1 MNRKH
6 INKQMASLTA
16 SATMPLT
23 AKSLRKKFMFLLGIV
38 FLFSMK
44 SNAQETWI
52 KIYSDNV
59 LIETV
64 DDWHNGWN
72 GIIRASHDIKFE
84 TCNSQ
89 NEFMYR
95 IQSENDSKVEQP
107 YCSYVFEFAVGGYY
121 NVEFNPNVVQ
131 DMWAFLFSNH
141 GHTFSEDPTVP
152 TCNTIGRPVQCSEC
166 KRWFWDTRG
175 ELNDECAATAYKPVL
190 GHDFSDQEW
199 TIDEV
204 KGGKF
209 RTCTRQGCE
218 HKQYS
223 YDVVPGEPALEITL
237 SDGSTLTYPQS
248 MRPVYAQDGTM
259 WKVTVGETTA
269 CELAVAQAT
278 GISTQW
284 PHNVADH
291 QCADKSWTNSCTVE
305 GCAEGLTKRW
315 IDINGNKVETTE
327 TTGALVVNDLTL
339 NDAAGYV
346 CEADFTAVS
355 ANYNRK
361 MTSEWGTLCLPFEIQ
376 YDVQAAYKFY
386 RLKDVKTDVIVLSEV
401 TENIPAGTPLLVRRP
416 AESEG
421 ISLQATDAAVT
432 HTPAAGSTAN
442 GLSLVGQ
449 FVVSDALAAD
459 SYIISNN
466 TFWRVG
472 DLIAD
477 NQNAAVKV
485 GAFRAYLQADAQ
497 QSAKMMDLSVEGDD
511 VTEIVETLNGL
522 TGSEAAYFDLNGKR
536 QAGLRRGV
544 NIVKR
549 NGKTMKV
556 IIN

>member
-52 KIYSDNV
+52 KIYCDNV

-64 DDWHNGWN
+64 DDWNNGWS
-72 GIIRASHDIKFE
+72 GIIRARHNIKFE

-89 NEFMYR
+89 YEFTYR
-95 IQSENDSKVEQP
+95 IQSGDFQEVQP
-107 YCSYVFEFAVGGYY
+107 YRTYVFEFDVEGYY
-121 NVEFNPNVVQ
+121 NVEFEPHSP
-131 DMWAFLFSNH
+131 DFWAFLFTNH
-141 GHTFSEDPTVP
+141 EHNFSEIPTMP
-152 TCNTIGRPVQCSEC
+152 TCNTTGRPVQCSEC
-166 KRWFWDTRG
+166 ERWFWDIGGT
-175 ELNDECAATAYKPVL
+175 LNDECAATAYKPVL

-199 TIDEV
+199 NIDEV

-209 RTCTRQGCE
+209 RTCTRPGCE

-237 SDGSTLTYPQS
+237 SDGATLTYPQS

-278 GISTQW
+278 GISIQW

>member
-64 DDWHNGWN
+64 DDWNNGWS

-89 NEFMYR
+89 YEFTYR
-95 IQSENDSKVEQP
+95 IQSGDFQEVQP
-107 YCSYVFEFAVGGYY
+107 YRTYVFEFVVGGYY

-131 DMWAFLFSNH
+131 DKWAFLFSNH
-141 GHTFSEDPTVP
+141 EHTFSEGPTVP

-166 KRWFWDTRG
+166 ERWFWDTRG
-175 ELNDECAATAYKPVL
+175 TLNDECAATAYKPVL
-190 GHDFSDQEW
+190 GHDFSNQEW

-237 SDGSTLTYPQS
+237 SDGATLTYPQS
-248 MRPVYAQDGTM
+248 MRPVYAQDGMM

-315 IDINGNKVETTE
+315 IDINGNKVETKE
-327 TTGALVVNDLTL
+327 TTGALVVNNLTL

-355 ANYNRK
+355 AKYERT

-376 YDVQAAYKFY
+376 YDAQAVYKFY
-386 RLKDVKTDVIVLSEV
+386 RLKDVRTDVIVLSEV

-416 AESEG
+416 AESKS

-432 HTPAAGSTAN
+432 HTPAVGSTAN

-459 SYIISNN
+459 NYIISNN

-477 NQNAAVKV
+477 QENAAVKV

-497 QSAKMMDLSVEGDD
+497 QPAKMMDLSVEGDD

>member
-1 MNRKH
+1 
-6 INKQMASLTA
+6 MASLTA

-44 SNAQETWI
+44 SNAQETWM

-64 DDWHNGWN
+64 DDWHYGWN
-72 GIIRASHDIKFE
+72 GIIRARHSIKFE

-89 NEFMYR
+89 NEFIYS
-95 IQSENDSKVEQP
+95 IQSGNDYKVEQP
-107 YCSYVFEFAVGGYY
+107 YCTYVFEFDVEGYY
-121 NVEFNPNVVQ
+121 NVEFYPNVVQ
-131 DMWAFLFSNH
+131 DMWAFLFTNH
-141 GHTFSEDPTVP
+141 EHTFSEIPTMP

-166 KRWFWDTRG
+166 ERWFWNIGGT
-175 ELNDECAATAYKPVL
+175 LNDECAATAYKPVL

-199 TIDEV
+199 NIDVV

-237 SDGSTLTYPQS
+237 SDGATLTYPQS

-327 TTGALVVNDLTL
+327 TTGALVVNKLTL

-355 ANYNRK
+355 ANYERT
-361 MTSEWGTLCLPFEIQ
+361 MASEWGTLCLPFEIQ
-376 YDVQAAYKFY
+376 YDAQAAYKFY

-416 AESEG
+416 AESES
-421 ISLQATDAAVT
+421 ISLQATEAAVT
-432 HTPAAGSTAN
+432 HTPAVGSTAN

-472 DLIAD
+472 DLTAD
-477 NQNAAVKV
+477 KQDAAVKV

-497 QSAKMMDLSVEGDD
+497 QPAKMMDLSVEGDD
-511 VTEIVETLNGL
+511 VTEIVETLNSL

>member
-1 MNRKH
+1 
-6 INKQMASLTA
+6 MASLTA

-52 KIYSDNV
+52 KIYCDDV
-59 LIETV
+59 LIGTI
-64 DDWHNGWN
+64 DDWNNSWS
-72 GIIRASHDIKFE
+72 GIIRASSNIKFE
-84 TCNSQ
+84 TCNPQYEIVRIEPSV
-89 NEFMYR
+89 NDYKEKEPYR
-95 IQSENDSKVEQP
+95 
-107 YCSYVFEFAVGGYY
+107 SYVFEFAVGGYY
-121 NVEFNPNVVQ
+121 NVDFYPFFESDPNYPS
-131 DMWAFLFSNH
+131 WIFLFSNH
-141 GHTFSEDPTVP
+141 EHTFSKNPTMP

-166 KRWFWDTRG
+166 ERWFWDTRG
-175 ELNDECAATAYKPVL
+175 TLNDECAATAYKPVL
-190 GHDFSDQEW
+190 GHDFSNQEW

-209 RTCTRQGCE
+209 RTCTRPGCE

-237 SDGSTLTYPQS
+237 SDGATLTYPQS

-284 PHNVADH
+284 LHNVADH

-327 TTGALVVNDLTL
+327 TTGALVVNNLTL

-346 CEADFTAVS
+346 CEANFTAVS
-355 ANYNRK
+355 ANYERR

-376 YDVQAAYKFY
+376 YDAQAAYKFY
-386 RLKDVKTDVIVLSEV
+386 RLMDVKTDVIVLSEV

-416 AESEG
+416 AESED

-432 HTPAAGSTAN
+432 HTPAVGSTAN

-472 DLIAD
+472 DLTAD
-477 NQNAAVKV
+477 KQNAAVKV

-497 QSAKMMDLSVEGDD
+497 QPAKMMELSVEGDD

>member
-44 SNAQETWI
+44 SNAQATWM
-52 KIYSDNV
+52 KIYSDDV
-59 LIETV
+59 LIGTV

-72 GIIRASHDIKFE
+72 GIIRASRSIKFE
-84 TCNSQ
+84 VDDFGIVVEDIDPSEYMDDKQPNYSY
-89 NEFMYR
+89 EFQINR
-95 IQSENDSKVEQP
+95 
-107 YCSYVFEFAVGGYY
+107 GGYY
-121 NVEFNPNVVQ
+121 NVEFNPNIFQ
-131 DMWAFLFSNH
+131 DMWVFSFSNH
-141 GHTFSEDPTVP
+141 KHTFLENPTVP
-152 TCNTIGRPVQCSEC
+152 TCNTIGRPGLCSEC
-166 KRWFWDTRG
+166 QRWFLDIGGT
-175 ELNDECAATAYKPVL
+175 LNDECAATAYKPVL

-199 TIDEV
+199 NIDKV

-237 SDGSTLTYPQS
+237 SDGATLTYPQS

-278 GISTQW
+278 SISTQW

-355 ANYNRK
+355 AHYERT

-376 YDVQAAYKFY
+376 YDAQAAYKFY

-416 AESEG
+416 AESKV
-421 ISLQATDAAVT
+421 ISLLATDAAVT

-449 FVVSDALAAD
+449 YVVSDALAAD

-477 NQNAAVKV
+477 KQNAAVKV

-497 QSAKMMDLSVEGDD
+497 QPAKMMDLSVEGDD

>member
-44 SNAQETWI
+44 SNAQATWM
-52 KIYSDNV
+52 KIYSDDV
-59 LIETV
+59 LIGTV

-72 GIIRASHDIKFE
+72 GIIRASRSIKFE

-89 NEFMYR
+89 NEITYR

-199 TIDEV
+199 NIDKV

-237 SDGSTLTYPQS
+237 SDGATLTYPQS
-248 MRPVYAQDGTM
+248 MRPVYAQDGMM

-355 ANYNRK
+355 ANYERT

-376 YDVQAAYKFY
+376 YDAQAAYKFY

-416 AESEG
+416 AESKS

-432 HTPAAGSTAN
+432 HTPAVGSTAN

-459 SYIISNN
+459 NYIISNN

-477 NQNAAVKV
+477 QENAAVKV

-497 QSAKMMDLSVEGDD
+497 QPAKMMDLSVEGDD

>member
-44 SNAQETWI
+44 SNAQATWM
-52 KIYSDNV
+52 KIYSDDV

-64 DDWHNGWN
+64 DDWNNGWS
-72 GIIRASHDIKFE
+72 GIIRASRSIKFE
-84 TCNSQ
+84 VDDSGIVVEDIDPSEYMDAKHPNYSY
-89 NEFMYR
+89 EFQFNR
-95 IQSENDSKVEQP
+95 E
-107 YCSYVFEFAVGGYY
+107 GYY
-121 NVEFNPNVVQ
+121 NVEFEPNVVP
-131 DMWAFLFSNH
+131 DMWAFFFSNH
-141 GHTFSEDPTVP
+141 VHYFSENPTVP
-152 TCNTIGRPVQCSEC
+152 TCNTIGRPGQCSEC
-166 KRWFWDTRG
+166 KRWFLDIGGT
-175 ELNDECAATAYKPVL
+175 LNECAATAYKPVL

-199 TIDEV
+199 TIDKV

-209 RTCTRQGCE
+209 RTCTRPGCE

-237 SDGSTLTYPQS
+237 SDGATLTYPQS

-327 TTGALVVNDLTL
+327 TTGALVVNKLTL

-355 ANYNRK
+355 ANYERR

-376 YDVQAAYKFY
+376 YDAQAAYKFY

-421 ISLQATDAAVT
+421 ISLQATEAAVT

-477 NQNAAVKV
+477 KQNAAVKV

-497 QSAKMMDLSVEGDD
+497 QPAKMMDLSVEGDD

-522 TGSEAAYFDLNGKR
+522 NGSEAAYFDLNGKR

>member
-44 SNAQETWI
+44 SNAQATWM

-72 GIIRASHDIKFE
+72 GIIRASSSIKFE
-84 TCNSQ
+84 VDDFGIVVVGIDDPSEYRDAKQPNYSY
-89 NEFMYR
+89 EFQINR
-95 IQSENDSKVEQP
+95 
-107 YCSYVFEFAVGGYY
+107 GGYY
-121 NVEFNPNVVQ
+121 NVVFDPNVVP
-131 DMWAFLFSNH
+131 DMWAFFFSNH
-141 GHTFSEDPTVP
+141 EHTFLVNPTVP
-152 TCNTIGRPVQCSEC
+152 TCNTIGRPGLCSDC
-166 KRWFWDTRG
+166 KRWFLDIGGT
-175 ELNDECAATAYKPVL
+175 LNECAATAYKPVL
-190 GHDFSDQEW
+190 GHDFSNQEW
-199 TIDEV
+199 NIDEV

-209 RTCTRQGCE
+209 RTCTRPGCE

-237 SDGSTLTYPQS
+237 SDGATLTYPQS

-327 TTGALVVNDLTL
+327 TTGALVVNNLTL

-355 ANYNRK
+355 ANYERT

-376 YDVQAAYKFY
+376 YDAQAAYKFY

-416 AESEG
+416 AESDG
-421 ISLQATDAAVT
+421 ISLHATDAAVT

-459 SYIISNN
+459 NYIISNN

-477 NQNAAVKV
+477 KQNAAVKV

-497 QSAKMMDLSVEGDD
+497 QPAKMMDLSVEGDD

-536 QAGLRRGV
+536 HAGLRRGV